1 MKYFY
6 KSILSIACFFLLLEV
21 SCKKEE
27 SLLNKPNDFRAIYK
41 SYWTQM
47 SSHYLFWDLDQTH
60 LEEVYL
66 RYKPIF
72 ENLDYNN
79 SSDVIKSVEY
89 FKDIT
94 SRLTD
99 GHYRLVFKDK
109 RLNNYA
115 YMPSYENNRARI
127 ENTGTY
133 SYTEID
139 KSYLLSD
146 YKAAT
151 IKINNESLSILTGLI
166 DSETVYFYCNRFN
179 LFKAYNDAA
188 DNNGKKILQIFF
200 DYIKNQEIKNVILD
214 LRGNPGGDL
223 ADLNFLLDHLLH
235 RPLHFGYTQYK
246 NDIGKL
252 DYTPLL
258 EAIIT
263 PKTPNHELK
272 IIALTNCLSASLSE
286 IIAAAI
292 KTIPN
297 GLTLGER
304 TWGATSPVTN
314 TEIFNSGSFN
324 VGDFMTVEAS
334 SCRFISLDGKI
345 YEGKGIPPDINIS
358 NSYKMFSLGKDIQ
371 LEAAITYFRKKV
383 Q

>member
-1 MKYFY
+1 MKYFD
-6 KSILSIACFFLLLEV
+6 KCILAIACFFPLIET

-27 SLLNKPNDFRAIYK
+27 NISNKPNDFRGIYE

-47 SSHYLFWDLDQTH
+47 SSHYMFWDLDQAH
-60 LEEVYL
+60 LEKVYL

-94 SRLTD
+94 FNLTD

-109 RLNNYA
+109 RLNNFT
-115 YMPSYENNRARI
+115 YMPSYEKNRLRI
-127 ENTGTY
+127 ENTGSY

-139 KSYLLSD
+139 KSYLLPNF
-146 YKAAT
+146 KAAT
-151 IKINNESLSILTGLI
+151 IKINNETLSVLTGLI
-166 DSETVYFYCNRFN
+166 DAETVYFYCNRFN
-179 LFKAYNDAA
+179 LFKAYNEAA
-188 DNNGKKILQIFF
+188 NNEVKKNLEMFF
-200 DYIKNQEIKNVILD
+200 DCLKNRQIKNVILD

-223 ADLNFLLDHLLH
+223 ADLNFLFDHVLQK
-235 RPLHFGYTQYK
+235 PLHFGYTQYK
-246 NDIGKL
+246 NDFGRL

-263 PKTPNHELK
+263 PKTKSHELK

-292 KTIPN
+292 KSMPN
-297 GLTLGER
+297 GLTLGDT
-304 TWGATSPVTN
+304 TWGATSPVSN

-324 VGDFMTVEAS
+324 VGDFISVEAS

-345 YEGKGIPPDINIS
+345 YEGKGISPDINVL
-358 NSYKMFSLGKDIQ
+358 NSHEMFLLGKDVQ
-371 LEAAITYFRKKV
+371 LEAAITYFRKR
-383 Q
+383 